1 MTAKSQTIKFH
12 NKPRLIAG
20 MSVVGKKEGEG
31 PLGKYFD
38 ETDDDPKMGKS
49 SFEKGESAM
58 FAAAV
63 KGAAKKAGIST
74 FDFEALFAGD
84 LLNQLVSSNYA
95 ARDLP
100 VSYYG
105 LYSACSTMTEALA
118 LASAMV
124 NAGYYRTA
132 ACITGSHFAAA
143 ERQYRYPLEYGC
155 QRPPY
160 AQWTVTGAGC
170 SVISAEGN
178 GPAIISATI
187 GKVADYGIVDANNM
201 GAAMAPAAFETLLA
215 VLDDTEM
222 NLEDFDA
229 IFTGDLGRLGARILR
244 DLCNER
250 GLDLGQKYSDCGEM
264 IFAREQNCY
273 SGGSG
278 AGCSA
283 CVLNSFILSK
293 LNRHEYNRVLLL
305 ATGALMSPTTSF
317 QGETIP
323 AISHGIILEN
333 C

>member
-1 MTAKSQTIKFH
+1 MTAKSQTLKFP

-20 MSVVGKKEGEG
+20 MSVVGKKEGDG

-38 ETDDDPKMGKS
+38 EIDDDPKMGKS

-63 KGAAKKAGIST
+63 EGAAAKAGIDT
-74 FDFEALFAGD
+74 FEIEALFAGD

-124 NAGYYRTA
+124 NAGYYNIA
-132 ACITGSHFAAA
+132 ACVTGSHFAAA

-170 SVISAEGN
+170 SVIADKGD
-178 GPAIISATI
+178 GPFIASATI
-187 GKVADYGIVDANNM
+187 GKVADYGVTDANNM

-215 VLDDTEM
+215 VLDDTEKDI
-222 NLEDFDA
+222 NEFDA
-229 IFTGDLGRLGARILR
+229 VFTGDLGRLGAWILR
-244 DLCNER
+244 DLCREQ
-250 GLDLGQKYSDCGEM
+250 GVELGQKYSDCGEM
-264 IFAREQNCY
+264 IFSREQNCY

-283 CVLNSFILSK
+283 CVLNSFILDK
-293 LNRHEYNRVLLL
+293 LNKHEFNRVLLL

-317 QGETIP
+317 QGESIP

-333 C
+333 D